1 MLVTLGTFIPYGADE
16 LELIEI
22 SQPFQNHT
30 GFFKNFQRYFLDIK
44 DGYHLTNH
52 AVFNF
57 EIIERTTVPM
67 FWFTVKYLS
76 TLLVTELLVT
86 PHRAGI
92 PDFFF
97 AYKTNQ
103 DREWILYKE
112 NGTRKVGINL
122 KRFSCLKVSK
132 YVTSKCF
139 IKLVLEST

>member
-1 MLVTLGTFIPYGADE
+1 MLVLLGTFIPYGANE

-22 SQPFQNHT
+22 SQPFKNST
-30 GFFKNFQRYFLDIK
+30 GFFQNFQRYFLDIK
-44 DGYHLTNH
+44 DGHHLTNH

-57 EIIERTTVPM
+57 EIIDRTTVPM
-67 FWFTVKYLS
+67 FWFTVKYSS

-86 PHRAGI
+86 PHRVGI

-112 NGTRKVGINL
+112 NGTKKVGTNS
-122 KRFSCLKVSK
+122 KR
-132 YVTSKCF
+132 
-139 IKLVLEST
+139 